1 MPTYRWP
8 ELAHTAYF
16 LVLHPYFLPC
26 AITGGLALVSFTI
39 AYLGLKEVS
48 TLLVLRHLRAN
59 CPVRLFLRKLDRR
72 SMILKVT
79 TFQNPPRPRF
89 VAGYPVFRIP
99 FQTRVKNHLF
109 SIISLREGM
118 VQANRN
124 LMRIHPVRHCQ
135 FLTHKLHKSSLSR
148 TSWRNR

>member
-8 ELAHTAYF
+8 ELARTAYF
-16 LVLHPYFLPC
+16 LVQHPYFLPC

-48 TLLVLRHLRAN
+48 TLLVLRYLRAN
-59 CPVRLFLRKLDRR
+59 CPVRLFLRKLDR
-72 SMILKVT
+72 STMILKAA
-79 TFQNPPRPRF
+79 TFQNPRRPRF

-118 VQANRN
+118 VQVNRN
-124 LMRIHPVRHCQ
+124 LMRIHPMRQCQ
-135 FLTHKLHKSSLSR
+135 LLTHKLHKLHKSSLSR
-148 TSWRNR
+148 TS